1 MPDCPICHKPA
12 APRAQNGAFPF
23 CSDRCKK
30 IDLGNW
36 LDESYR
42 VPGSAAEADESEDA
56 RAAQPNQEDA

>member
-1 MPDCPICHKPA
+1 MPDCPICHKAA

-36 LDESYR
+36 LDEKYR
-42 VPGSAAEADESEDA
+42 VPVAPADEDESTG
-56 RAAQPNQEDA
+56 AAQPNQEDA